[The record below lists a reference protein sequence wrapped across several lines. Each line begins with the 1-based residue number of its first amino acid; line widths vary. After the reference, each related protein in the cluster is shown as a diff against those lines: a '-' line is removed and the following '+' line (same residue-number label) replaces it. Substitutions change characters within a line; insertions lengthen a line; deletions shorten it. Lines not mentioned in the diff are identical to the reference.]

1 MTPAEQA
8 IAAQALIDQLT
19 PLVRDVPKEA
29 VLDALLALFHS
40 TAIHNPACLERAVSD
55 ATFVAVVLTNRLH
68 LQRAPHGASIH

>member
-55 ATFVAVVLTNRLH
+55 ATFVTVVLTNRLL
-68 LQRAPHGASIH
+68 LQQAPHGASIH